1 MKTLSEWIAY
11 KNNGTCKGEFV
22 GPSGAWS
29 YRIDIP
35 GGIPSEAD
43 LLLFISGLN
52 GESGWIH
59 STLPLGRETFQGFV
73 KHWKKAVHPEE
84 WIAFAR
90 VNSLGS
96 IGWQDAGN
104 GIKAPRP
111 DINDVEVWFKPHKE
125 ESEPLIIDGSG
136 E

>member
-90 VNSLGS
+90 VKSLGS

-111 DINDVEVWFKPHKE
+111 DINDVEVRFKPHKE